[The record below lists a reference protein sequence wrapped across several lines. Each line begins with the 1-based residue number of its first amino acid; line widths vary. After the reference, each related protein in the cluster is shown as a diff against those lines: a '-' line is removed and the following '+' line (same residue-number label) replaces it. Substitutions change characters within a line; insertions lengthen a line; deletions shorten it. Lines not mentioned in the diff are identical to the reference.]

1 MIDPATDIK
10 ILTAVLAIVNPLGAI
25 PMFISMTTNET
36 TKQRYRTARIA
47 AISVALILVSACL
60 IGEPLLTSF
69 GVSIPA
75 FRVGGGLL
83 VLSVAMSMM
92 NAQPSRT
99 RQTDEEAAEAEEK
112 ASVAVVPLAIPLLA
126 GPGAISTMIIYAHNA
141 VDWLDTG
148 VLLGCSLAVALA
160 IWLALRLAVPI
171 SSYVGTTGINIAT
184 RVMGLLLTAI
194 AVEFIAGGLLEL
206 FPGLSVRGAP
216 PLPTLRQGI

>member
-1 MIDPATDIK
+1 MIDLTNAVK
-10 ILTAVLAIVNPLGAI
+10 ILTAMLAIVNPLGAI

-36 TKQRYRTARIA
+36 TRQRYRTARVA
-47 AISVALILVSACL
+47 AFSVALILIVACL
-60 IGEPLLTSF
+60 VGEPMLQLF

-83 VLSVAMSMM
+83 VLSVAISMM
-92 NAQPSRT
+92 HAQPSKI
-99 RQTDEEAAEAEEK
+99 RQTDEEALEAEEK

-141 VDWLDTG
+141 GGWWEFG
-148 VLLGCSLAVALA
+148 VLLGNSVIVALA
-160 IWLALRLAVPI
+160 IWMALRLAIHI
-171 SSYVGTTGINIAT
+171 SAYVGTTGINIAT

-194 AVEFIAGGLLEL
+194 ALEFIAAGLLEL

-216 PLPTLRQGI
+216 PLP